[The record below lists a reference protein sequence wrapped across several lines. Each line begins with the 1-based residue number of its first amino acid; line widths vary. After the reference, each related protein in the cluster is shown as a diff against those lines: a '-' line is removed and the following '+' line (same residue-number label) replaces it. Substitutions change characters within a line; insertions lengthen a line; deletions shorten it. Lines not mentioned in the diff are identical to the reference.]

1 VKGRWDRINALDIDY
16 LDINGS
22 RHQHRKIVALGPQP
36 PSAARK
42 QDSGERT
49 MGGGG
54 VNERVLK
61 DVDIVRMKISALELP
76 TPTRVRKRDS
86 DQRTMGVG

>member
-1 VKGRWDRINALDIDY
+1 MGVGVNKLDVDGSESRKIELQVLSPAPAGNGTPVKGRWDRINALDIDY

-42 QDSGERT
+42 RDSGERT
-49 MGGGG
+49 MGGWG
-54 VNERVLK
+54 
-61 DVDIVRMKISALELP
+61 
-76 TPTRVRKRDS
+76 
-86 DQRTMGVG
+86 